1 MKNKKNASICFFLI
15 CLSYTYA
22 QNNTSSPYS
31 TRGFGE
37 IEQFSNAYS
46 RALGGVSNGIRT
58 SRTISLSNP
67 ASVGAM
73 KQVSL
78 DFGFRVQYSKVY
90 TDSSARTNYN
100 GNFNYFGLAFPVY
113 KKQILKDSSR
123 IKNQNKLYKEYRTL
137 WAVAFGIAPY
147 SNINVSYFKIQDTT
161 YGQLGN
167 YYSKRGGLSNLYFI
181 NAVNLTPSLSLG
193 LNSSFLF
200 GQNRSTQT
208 YYLFDTGKARSTFY
222 DKNTQLNGFKFDLG
236 LQGERNRD
244 TIVRHDSIL
253 EGGKMIYKTF
263 RYPVRFVYGATISN
277 QAGIRYNEYRQVLN
291 ISNYYTSAKK
301 DTVLNENNLKGT
313 THLPMSISAGFSAT
327 FNKLWMVAADY
338 RTDMWSKIDKNLFN
352 DSFGNS
358 SQISLGFAYRPDPDV
373 DFSESVKAKGK
384 RKARIEYRFGLRM
397 LNTGYL
403 FKDNK
408 NQITALKEYGISFG
422 FGVPKTRTDV
432 DGRNKILL
440 KSLFNFTA
448 EYIHR
453 GNTLNG
459 MLAENVF
466 RLTIGFTLADNWF
479 KQRKFY

>member
-1 MKNKKNASICFFLI
+1 MKNKKNATLCFLLLCF
-15 CLSYTYA
+15 SYTQA

-37 IEQFSNAYS
+37 VEQYVNAYS
-46 RALGGVSNGIRT
+46 RALGGASNGIRS

-78 DFGFRVQYSKVY
+78 DFGFRVQHSKVY

-100 GNFNYFGLAFPVY
+100 GNINYFGLAFPVY
-113 KKQILKDSSR
+113 KKQILKDSSTK
-123 IKNQNKLYKEYRTL
+123 KNENKLYKEYRTL
-137 WAVAFGIAPY
+137 WAVAFGITPY
-147 SNINVSYFKIQDTT
+147 SNINVSYYKIQDTS

-167 YYSKRGGLSNLYFI
+167 YYSKRGGLSRLYFI
-181 NAVNLTPSLSLG
+181 NAINLKPNLSIG

-200 GQNRSTQT
+200 GQTRATQT
-208 YYLFDTGKARSTFY
+208 YYLFDTGKARSTYY
-222 DKNTQLNGFKFDLG
+222 DKNTQLSGFKFDLG
-236 LQGERNRD
+236 IQGERNRD
-244 TIVRHDSIL
+244 TITRHDSLL
-253 EGGKMIYKTF
+253 EGGKMVYKTF

-277 QAGIRYNEYRQVLN
+277 QSSIRFNEYRQVLN
-291 ISNYYTSAKK
+291 ISNYYTTGAK
-301 DTVLNENNLKGT
+301 DTVLNENNLRGK
-313 THLPMSISAGFSAT
+313 THLPMSLSAGFSAT
-327 FNKLWMVAADY
+327 FNKLWLIAADY
-338 RTDMWSKIDKNLFN
+338 RTDQWSKLDKNLFS

-358 SQISLGFAYRPDPDV
+358 SQFNIGFAYRPDPDV
-373 DFSESVKAKGK
+373 DFSESIKAKGK
-384 RKARIEYRFGLRM
+384 RKARIEYRLGFRL

-403 FKDNK
+403 FKNNL
-408 NQITALKEYGISFG
+408 NQITALKEYGFSFG
-422 FGVPKTRTDV
+422 FGIPKTRTDI

-466 RLTIGFTLADNWF
+466 RLTVGFTLADNWF

>member
-1 MKNKKNASICFFLI
+1 MKNKKNAVICFFLI
-15 CLSYTYA
+15 CYSITYA

-31 TRGFGE
+31 SRGFGE
-37 IEQFSNAYS
+37 IEQYSNAFS
-46 RALGGVSNGIRT
+46 RALGGSSNGIRT

-78 DFGFRVQYSKVY
+78 DFGFRAQYSKVY

-100 GNFNYFGLAFPVY
+100 GNINYFGLAFPVY
-113 KKQILKDSSR
+113 KKQVLKDSSS
-123 IKNQNKLYKEYRTL
+123 KKSENKLYKEYRTL
-137 WAVAFGIAPY
+137 WAVAFGITPY
-147 SNINVSYFKIQDTT
+147 SSINVSYFKTKDAT

-167 YYSKRGGLSNLYFI
+167 YYSNLGGLSRLYLI
-181 NAVNLTPSLSLG
+181 NAVNLTPNLSIG

-200 GQNRSTQT
+200 GQSRSTET
-208 YYLFDTGKARSTFY
+208 YYLFDTGKSRATYY

-244 TIVRHDSIL
+244 TIVRRDSVL
-253 EGGKMIYKTF
+253 EGGKMIYKTY

-277 QAGIRYNEYRQVLN
+277 QASIRYNEYRQVLN
-291 ISNYYTSAKK
+291 ISNYYTTAKK
-301 DTVLNENNLKGT
+301 DTVLNENNLRGK
-313 THLPMSISAGFSAT
+313 THLPMCFSAGFSAT

-384 RKARIEYRFGLRM
+384 RKARIEYRFGFRM

-403 FKDNK
+403 FLDNK
-408 NQITALKEYGISFG
+408 KEITALKEYGISFG
-422 FGVPKTRTDV
+422 FGIPKTRTDV